1 VDSHQKELVQSSF
14 AKVVPIADKAA
25 DLFYDRLFSI
35 DPVLR
40 PLFKGDLKEQKKKL
54 MQMLA
59 GAVKGLDD
67 MDTLVPVVRQL
78 GARHAGY
85 GVKDEHYETVAAALL
100 WTLSKGLGEAF
111 TSETRE
117 AWVEVYGIISTVMQ
131 EGARTARASGR

>member
-1 VDSHQKELVQSSF
+1 MDSHQKELVQSSF